1 MYFKRKQKII
11 IGVSLLVIACL
22 LVAGAY
28 VYIEYY
34 ASKKESP
41 KQETV
46 TYQLDDR
53 ISPLCKQGLILEVNR
68 IRPRGIADALIK
80 RGTSWRS
87 PPQFYFNTN
96 IDGLISSSKD
106 IAATGNATN
115 EQLFNTWDSMFSE
128 SKVLK
133 DVPQEQ
139 EQTDITLTI
148 MERIPQ
154 GILGRRYQ
162 DEERGSIEVTYD
174 YKTGR
179 WTGTDS
185 MNDSDGYGHYLGD
198 SYEVWFNLYQ
208 TDNDH
213 DYIPYWTEVNILHT
227 DPNISDLNLDPDGD
241 GIPTTWE
248 WKWGYD
254 PFKYDNHS
262 QLDPDRDGLTN
273 IEEYQMEKYF
283 ANPYHQD
290 VYLEVDNM
298 LQENFFDE
306 EHIFHPETAQ
316 YIIERYAQ
324 HNICFY
330 VDFGWPDGPANGG
343 GQFVPYYKVISQDSG
358 MMLQFYE
365 HYFPDERKGIFRY
378 AIVANSAGFCH
389 PSKFNQYDSLA
400 ISTDANLY
408 YKFLKKA
415 FTDRTKILAQA
426 SEIMHEVGHTMGI
439 RHETVGGNDNFT
451 YVQGKAQKQAFLDT
465 WGNYK
470 SSMNYYYFWD
480 YSIIDYSDGSHGPG
494 DNNDWAMIIQNM
506 SYFKHEAKE
515 IEQPPPS
522 TITTVYT
529 YLPQEGLYFDIP
541 PRARL
546 FPSLRQ

>member
-1 MYFKRKQKII
+1 MSVKRKQKII
-11 IGVSLLVIACL
+11 MGVTLLVIACL
-22 LVAGAY
+22 LAASVY

-34 ASKKESP
+34 STKEEP
-41 KQETV
+41 MEQEEV
-46 TYQLDDR
+46 PSIVDDR
-53 ISPLCKQGLILEVNR
+53 ISPLCKQGLILEINR
-68 IRPRGIADALIK
+68 IRHRGIVDAMMK
-80 RGTSWRS
+80 PGNSWKS
-87 PPQFYFNTN
+87 KPQYYFISNM
-96 IDGLISSSKD
+96 DGLEYTSKD
-106 IAATGNATN
+106 VAATAGAKN
-115 EQLFNTWDSMFSE
+115 EQLFNAWDTMFMD

-139 EQTDITLTI
+139 ERSDITLTI
-148 MERIPQ
+148 MERIPR
-154 GILGRRYQ
+154 GILGRRYV

-298 LQENFFDE
+298 KQKNIFDE
-306 EHIFHPETAQ
+306 KHVLYPETAHFMT
-316 YIIERYAQ
+316 ERFAQ
-324 HNICFY
+324 HNMCLY
-330 VDFGWPDGPANGG
+330 VDNGWPDKPSNGG
-343 GQFVPYYKVISQDSG
+343 GQFLPYYAVISQDSG
-358 MMLQFYE
+358 MVLQFYQ

-378 AIVANSAGFCH
+378 AIIANKAGFTH
-389 PSKFNQYDSLA
+389 PSEFNMYDSLA
-400 ISTDANLY
+400 ISTEYNWLY
-408 YKFLKKA
+408 SLFRKA
-415 FTDRTKILAQA
+415 FTQRTKILSQT
-426 SEIMHEVGHTMGI
+426 SELMHELGHTLSI
-439 RHETVGGNDNFT
+439 RHETYPGCDNFS
-451 YVQGKAQKQAFLDT
+451 YAAGGAQKKVFLET

-470 SSMNYYYFWD
+470 SVMNYYYFWI
-480 YSIIDYSDGSHGPG
+480 YSVVDYSDGSHGLG
-494 DNNDWAMIIQNM
+494 DTNDWATIKNNM
-506 SYFKHEAKE
+506 SYFKQESLQ
-515 IEQPPPS
+515 IEEPPPTES
-522 TITTVYT
+522 
-529 YLPQEGLYFDIP
+529 
-541 PRARL
+541 
-546 FPSLRQ
+546 